1 MEATTIPTTSSIL
14 DTVTLAKKGDREAF
28 ISLMESNKISMYRVA
43 KSILH
48 IECDI
53 EDAMQNTIILA
64 YEKINKL
71 KKNDYFKTWLIRILI
86 NECNKVHKKNKKTI
100 SLEKVKEESTP
111 SPQCINIDLY
121 NALNNLDEKLRLVI
135 TLFYFE
141 DMTTKEISKAI
152 GISDNAVR
160 TRLFRGREKLY
171 KLLGGNS

>member
-1 MEATTIPTTSSIL
+1 MEVATIPTTSSNL

-48 IECDI
+48 NECDI

-64 YEKINKL
+64 YEKIYKL

-111 SPQCINIDLY
+111 HN
-121 NALNNLDEKLRLVI
+121 V
-135 TLFYFE
+135 
-141 DMTTKEISKAI
+141 
-152 GISDNAVR
+152 
-160 TRLFRGREKLY
+160 
-171 KLLGGNS
+171 